1 MEKKKPDSQEPGYT
15 QALNELKEIARKLD
29 SEAMDLDQIEIL
41 LNRAEQLSRF
51 CRESLRRVSDRLSDF
66 QQSQFPE

>member
-1 MEKKKPDSQEPGYT
+1 
-15 QALNELKEIARKLD
+15 
-29 SEAMDLDQIEIL
+29 MDLDQIEIL